1 VKLELRGI
9 SKRYGSTQ
17 ACDNIDLA
25 IEAGEVLALLG
36 ENGAGKSTL
45 MKVLYGVE
53 RADSGDI
60 LRDGQRV
67 SISSPGR
74 ALALGIGMVFQ
85 QFSLI
90 PAFTVAESLSLGAS
104 DLPFFAPLRSQSHAR
119 AIARL
124 NELLPGLDPRTRVGE
139 LGVGEKQLVE
149 LCKVLSRGA
158 RVLILDEPTSV
169 LSQVDAELL
178 WLRIRQ
184 LARAGHSVILITHK
198 LDDVAACAD
207 RVVVLRAG
215 RVVHET
221 RDVTNRPA
229 LVRAMLGGE
238 TPEVRPRGARGT
250 AARFTVSGLSA
261 ERADVKLDDIHLQV
275 HAGEILG
282 VAGVTGNGQELLS
295 RALVG
300 MAPRLS
306 GRIELDGEPIRG
318 NGDGPAVGYVP
329 EQPLVNGCASAL
341 SVLVNLCALDVRRL
355 PFWLAMGDARRDAEA
370 LMERFDVRPRD
381 LQRPVGTLSG
391 GNVQKL
397 VVARELS
404 REPNLI
410 VACYPTMGL
419 DVAAAAAVLSALIQ
433 AAERGA
439 AVVWISEDL
448 ESLLAHADRI
458 GVLFKG
464 ALRGPV
470 VAESANREQLGAW
483 MTGAAA

>member
-1 VKLELRGI
+1 VNLELRGI

-17 ACDNIDLA
+17 ACDNIDLGIA
-25 IEAGEVLALLG
+25 PGEVLALLG

-60 LRDGQRV
+60 FRDGERV
-67 SISSPGR
+67 DISSPGR

-90 PAFTVAESLSLGAS
+90 PAFTVAESLSLGAP
-104 DLPFFAPLRSQSHAR
+104 DLPWLAPLRSQSHAR
-119 AIARL
+119 AIAQL
-124 NELLPGLDPRTRVGE
+124 SELLPGLDPRTRVSE

-169 LSQVDAELL
+169 LSKVDAERL
-178 WLRIRQ
+178 WLRIRE
-184 LARAGHSVILITHK
+184 LARVGHSVVFITHK

-221 RDVTNRPA
+221 RDVTHRPA
-229 LVRAMLGGE
+229 LVRAMLGGD
-238 TPEVRPRGARGT
+238 TPEVRQRGARGT
-250 AARFTVSGLSA
+250 VARFTVSALSA
-261 ERADVKLDDIHLQV
+261 QHADLKLEDINLQV
-275 HAGEILG
+275 NAGEIFG
-282 VAGVTGNGQELLS
+282 IAGVTGNGQELLS
-295 RALVG
+295 RALAGV
-300 MAPRLS
+300 APLLS
-306 GRIELDGEPIRG
+306 GRVELDGELVRG
-318 NGDGPAVGYVP
+318 DGGGPAVGYVP

-341 SVLVNLCALDVRRL
+341 SVLVNLCALGVQRL
-355 PFWLAMGDARRDAEA
+355 PFWLEMDAARRDAEA
-370 LMERFDVRPRD
+370 LMDRFDVRPRD
-381 LQRPVGTLSG
+381 LDRAVGTMSG

-404 REPNLI
+404 REPKLI
-410 VACYPTMGL
+410 VACYPSMGL
-419 DVAAAAAVLSALIQ
+419 DVAAAAAVLSALVQ
-433 AAERGA
+433 AAALGA

-448 ESLLAHADRI
+448 EALLAHADRI

-464 ALRGPV
+464 TLRGPIA
-470 VAESANREQLGAW
+470 AEGASREQLGAW